1 MRDFEFY
8 NPTRIIFG
16 KSSENNLLYE
26 LRKYGKRILFVYG
39 GGSIKKSGLYEV
51 VSQQIRE
58 ANALCFELGGVQSNP
73 KVSLVRK
80 GIELA
85 RKQNIDFILAVGGGS
100 VIDTAKAISA
110 GVFMDCDIW
119 DAYVTKVNITRA
131 IPLGV
136 VLTIAGAGSESS
148 TGSVLTNDENG
159 LKRSIHSEAIIPKFA
174 ILNPCRT
181 FTLPPYQTACGACDI
196 IAHLLERYFTPDKDV
211 ELIDRMIEAAIK
223 TMLIYAPKAIA
234 TPNDYDARSQIMWCG
249 TLAHNDLLSTG
260 RLGDWG
266 SHKIGHELSAFN
278 DVAHGASLSIVFPAW
293 MKFTYE
299 KNKERFVNLAT
310 RAFDIEKGDKLD
322 EQIIFEMI
330 AKFEAFLKKLGLPTH
345 LREIN
350 I

>member
-1 MRDFEFY
+1 
-8 NPTRIIFG
+8 
-16 KSSENNLLYE
+16 
-26 LRKYGKRILFVYG
+26 
-39 GGSIKKSGLYEV
+39 
-51 VSQQIRE
+51 
-58 ANALCFELGGVQSNP
+58 
-73 KVSLVRK
+73 
-80 GIELA
+80 
-85 RKQNIDFILAVGGGS
+85 
-100 VIDTAKAISA
+100 
-110 GVFMDCDIW
+110 
-119 DAYVTKVNITRA
+119 
-131 IPLGV
+131 
-136 VLTIAGAGSESS
+136 
-148 TGSVLTNDENG
+148 
-159 LKRSIHSEAIIPKFA
+159 
-174 ILNPCRT
+174 
-181 FTLPPYQTACGACDI
+181 
-196 IAHLLERYFTPDKDV
+196 
-211 ELIDRMIEAAIK
+211 MIEAAIK

-350 I
+350 IAPEDLPSIAEKAFVGRDTIGEFVKLREKQVLDILKLAY